1 MELDLTK
8 THTLLAAYEAIP
20 AVTSFLKDRYFP
32 TNAMTDIFTT
42 DDVLVDYKDNGK
54 KAAPFVSP
62 ILGGVVNTRGTF
74 KTDRFTPPLVAPAR
88 TLSIDDLK
96 KRGFGEA
103 VFSGVTPAQRKTLLT
118 LRDLQELDAMTTRR
132 EEIMAAEVLIN
143 DKCVMKTITDTGG
156 STEQSEIKF
165 HEGGSNPFQYTPAKG
180 WDTAEGKILQ
190 DLQAM
195 ARMLIDK
202 GLPAEEL
209 VVAGDVAD
217 AIINNA
223 TIQKLLDNNRMN
235 LGGIAPLELPEG
247 AAHIGTLNV
256 YGKLIKIIS
265 YTETYENDEGNLEPY
280 IPAGTVILTAPAAGR
295 GLYGAVTQLE
305 FDGEFYTYPGR
316 RVPLYM
322 PDFSKRTR
330 TLTLST
336 CPLLIPRNK
345 GAWISAKVTG
355 LLSD

>member
-32 TNAMTDIFTT
+32 TNAMTDIFST

-62 ILGGVVNTRGTF
+62 ILGGVVNTRGTY

-103 VFSGVTPAQRKTLLT
+103 IFSGVTPAQRKTLLT
-118 LRDLQELDAMTTRR
+118 LRDLQEMDAMTTRR
-132 EEIMAAEVLIN
+132 EEIMAAEILIN
-143 DKCVMKTITDTGG
+143 DKCVMKTITDAGG
-156 STEQSEIKF
+156 SSEQNEIKF
-165 HEGGSNPFQYTPAKG
+165 HSEGTNPYVYTPAKG
-180 WDTAEGKILQ
+180 WDTAEGKIIP

-195 ARMLIDK
+195 VRMLIDK
-202 GLPAEEL
+202 GLPAEDL
-209 VVAGDVAD
+209 IVAGDVAD

-235 LGGIAPLELPEG
+235 LGGIAPLELPDG

-265 YTETYENDEGNLEPY
+265 YTETYEDDDGRLQPY

-322 PDFSKRTR
+322 PDFAKRTR
-330 TLTLST
+330 TLTLSS

-355 LLSD
+355 LA

>member
-32 TNAMTDIFTT
+32 TNAMTDIFATE
-42 DDVLVDYKDNGK
+42 DVLVDYKDNGK

-62 ILGGVVNTRGTF
+62 ILGGVVNTRGTYT
-74 KTDRFTPPLVAPAR
+74 TDRFTPPLVAPAR

-103 VFSGVTPAQRKTLLT
+103 IFSGVTPAQRKTLLT
-118 LRDLQELDAMTTRR
+118 LRDLQEMDEMTTRR
-132 EEIMAAEVLIN
+132 EEIMAAEILIN
-143 DKCVMKTITDTGG
+143 DKCVMKTITDTEGK
-156 STEQSEIKF
+156 TEQSEIKF
-165 HEGGSNPFQYTPAKG
+165 HSEGTNPFQYTPAKG
-180 WDTAEGKILQ
+180 WDTAEAKILQ

-209 VVAGDVAD
+209 IVAGDVAD

-223 TIQKLLDNNRMN
+223 TIQKLLDNNHMN

-256 YGKLIKIIS
+256 YGKLIKIIA

-330 TLTLST
+330 TLTLSS

-355 LLSD
+355 LLA

>member
-32 TNAMTDIFTT
+32 TNAMTDVFNTE
-42 DDVLVDYKDNGK
+42 DVLVDYKDNGK
-54 KAAPFVSP
+54 KVAPFVSP
-62 ILGGVVNTRGTF
+62 ILGGVVNTRGTYS
-74 KTDRFTPPLVAPAR
+74 TSRFTPPLVAPAR

-103 VFSGVTPAQRKTLLT
+103 IFSGVTPAQRKTLLT

-132 EEIMAAEVLIN
+132 EEIMAAEILAN
-143 DKCVMKTITDTGG
+143 DKCVMKTITDAAGT
-156 STEQSEIKF
+156 TEDNEIKF
-165 HEGGSNPFQYTPAKG
+165 HEGETNPYQYTPTKG
-180 WDTAEGKILQ
+180 WDTAEAKSLQ
-190 DLQAM
+190 DLQVM
-195 ARMLIDK
+195 VRMLIDK

-217 AIINNA
+217 AIINNP
-223 TIQKLLDNNRMN
+223 TLQKLLDNNRMN
-235 LGGIAPLELPEG
+235 LGGITPLELPEG

-256 YGKLIKIIS
+256 YGKLIKIIA
-265 YTETYENDEGNLEPY
+265 YTETYEDDDGTLTPY
-280 IPAGTVILTAPAAGR
+280 IPNGTVILTAPAAGR

-305 FDGEFYTYPGR
+305 LDGEFYTYPGR

-322 PDFSKRTR
+322 PDFGKKTR
-330 TLTLST
+330 TLTLSS

-355 LLSD
+355 LIGG